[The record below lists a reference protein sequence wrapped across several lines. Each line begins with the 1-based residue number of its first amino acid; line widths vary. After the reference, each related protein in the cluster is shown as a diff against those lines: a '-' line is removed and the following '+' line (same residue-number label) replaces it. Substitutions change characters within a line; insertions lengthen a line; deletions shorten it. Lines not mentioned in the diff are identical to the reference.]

1 MFFMARQAAATLAGR
16 LGRTSTISTFEG
28 STGPRVY
35 NGKLNEPPRLAVHR
49 VRLFL
54 PLPPRLARLFSALVV
69 LAWVLQM
76 GLLLRQTFYATP
88 LALAADLASYSG
100 SAQWRGIYYRGDK
113 IGFSVGQTTATDD
126 GYEIREDARL
136 KMTLVGAETAVRMTS
151 RAVVDRGFALRR
163 FLFSLDPGTGP
174 TTIEGVLEGKRL
186 DLTIRNSAGVR
197 RESRD
202 LAEPPALSLNLPRT
216 LAARGLATGQK
227 LSVSV
232 FDPATLRNSR
242 MNLEV
247 QAREVV
253 RAEGRPVPAF
263 RVEGRLAG
271 VTMRSWITDTG
282 EVVKEESPMGLLVV
296 RESPEQA
303 QALAVP
309 GSVQADLLEAA
320 ALVPRRPQRIDDP
333 RTVATLRLRIDGL
346 SGLDPADLE
355 GAGQSASS
363 GTFELHDPRDLAA
376 GPAPDDLD
384 HYLHAETFL
393 ESDAPEIRAEAEKA
407 TAGAATPR
415 LRAERLT
422 RHVHAIV
429 EKRPTVSLPS
439 ALEVLKTRIG
449 DCNEHTAL
457 YVAMARS
464 IGLPARIAAGLVYLK
479 GAFYYH
485 AWPEVFVTE
494 AAGRGLWLPVDPTLN
509 QFPADATHVRLARGG
524 LDKQAAI
531 VGLVGRAKLDI
542 LGVELRPGAVP
553 VLVGREAADLEPL
566 ALDVPHRAPSAR
578 GCWSQPRR
586 NAP

>member
-1 MFFMARQAAATLAGR
+1 M
-16 LGRTSTISTFEG
+16 
-28 STGPRVY
+28 
-35 NGKLNEPPRLAVHR
+35 
-49 VRLFL
+49 RLFP
-54 PLPPRLARLFSALVV
+54 PLPARLARPLSALVV

-76 GLLLRQTFYATP
+76 GVLLRQTFYLAP

-113 IGFSVGQTTATDD
+113 IGFSVGQTTPTDD

-136 KMTLVGAETAVRMTS
+136 TMTLVGATAAVRMTS
-151 RAVVDRGFALRR
+151 RAFVDRGFALRR
-163 FLFSLDPGTGP
+163 FSFSLDPGTGP
-174 TTIEGVLEGKRL
+174 TTIEGALDGKRL
-186 DLTIRNSAGVR
+186 DLTIRNSAGER
-197 RESRD
+197 RESRE
-202 LAEPPALSLNLPRT
+202 LTEPPALSLNLPRT
-216 LAARGLATGQK
+216 LAARGLEPGQK
-227 LSVSV
+227 LVVSV
-232 FDPATLRNSR
+232 FDPATLRNSP
-242 MNLEV
+242 MSIEV

-253 RAEGRPVPAF
+253 QAAGRPVPAF
-263 RVEGRLAG
+263 RVLGRLAG
-271 VTMRSWITDTG
+271 VTITSWVTDTG
-282 EVVKEESPMGLLVV
+282 EVVKEESPMGMLVV
-296 RESPEQA
+296 RETPEQA

-320 ALVPRRPQRIDDP
+320 ALVPLHPQRIDDP
-333 RTVATLRLRIDGL
+333 RTVARMRVRIDGL
-346 SGLDPADLE
+346 SGLDPADLD
-355 GAGQSASS
+355 GAGQTATD
-363 GTFELHDPRDLAA
+363 GTFELRDARDLAP
-376 GPAPDDLD
+376 GPAPADLER
-384 HYLHAETFL
+384 YLHAEIFL

-407 TAGAATPR
+407 TVGADTPR

-553 VLVGREAADLEPL
+553 VLVGREAADLAPL
-566 ALDVPHRAPSAR
+566 ALDIPRRQPGAR

-586 NAP
+586 YPQ

>member
-1 MFFMARQAAATLAGR
+1 
-16 LGRTSTISTFEG
+16 
-28 STGPRVY
+28 
-35 NGKLNEPPRLAVHR
+35 
-49 VRLFL
+49 VRLFP
-54 PLPPRLARLFSALVV
+54 PLPAGLARILSTLVV
-69 LAWVLQM
+69 VAWVLQL

-88 LALAADLASYSG
+88 LALAADLASYSA

-113 IGFSVGQTTATDD
+113 IGFSVGQTTPTDD

-136 KMTLVGAETAVRMTS
+136 RMTLVGAETAVRMTS

-163 FLFSLDPGTGP
+163 FLFSLDPGSGP
-174 TTIEGVLEGKRL
+174 TTIEGVLDGKRL

-197 RESRD
+197 RESRE

-216 LAARGLATGQK
+216 LAARGLAPGQK
-227 LSVSV
+227 LVVSI

-242 MNLEV
+242 MRLEV

-253 RAEGRPVPAF
+253 RAGGRPVPAF

-271 VTMRSWITDTG
+271 LTLRSWITDTG
-282 EVVKEESPMGLLVV
+282 EVVKEESPMGMLVV
-296 RESPEQA
+296 RETPEQA

-309 GSVQADLLEAA
+309 GAVQADLLEAA

-355 GAGQSASS
+355 GAGQTATD
-363 GTFELHDPRDLAA
+363 GTFELRDPRDLAA
-376 GPAPDDLD
+376 GAVPADLER
-384 HYLHAETFL
+384 YLHAETFL

-407 TAGAATPR
+407 TTGATTPR
-415 LRAERLT
+415 QRAERLT

-449 DCNEHTAL
+449 DCNEHTTL
-457 YVAMARS
+457 YVALARS
-464 IGLPARIAAGLVYLK
+464 IGLPARIATGLVYLR

-542 LGVELRPGAVP
+542 LGVELRPGAIP
-553 VLVGREAADLEPL
+553 VLVGRETAGLAPL
-566 ALDVPHRAPSAR
+566 ALDLPRREPSAR

-586 NAP
+586 AAR

>member
-1 MFFMARQAAATLAGR
+1 
-16 LGRTSTISTFEG
+16 
-28 STGPRVY
+28 
-35 NGKLNEPPRLAVHR
+35 
-49 VRLFL
+49 
-54 PLPPRLARLFSALVV
+54 
-69 LAWVLQM
+69 
-76 GLLLRQTFYATP
+76 
-88 LALAADLASYSG
+88 
-100 SAQWRGIYYRGDK
+100 
-113 IGFSVGQTTATDD
+113 
-126 GYEIREDARL
+126 
-136 KMTLVGAETAVRMTS
+136 MTLVGAETAVRMTS

-163 FLFSLDPGTGP
+163 FLFSLDPGSGP
-174 TTIEGVLEGKRL
+174 TTIEGVLDGKRL

-197 RESRD
+197 RESRE

-216 LAARGLATGQK
+216 LAARGLAPGQK
-227 LSVSV
+227 LVVSI

-242 MNLEV
+242 MSLEV

-253 RAEGRPVPAF
+253 RAGGRPVPAF

-271 VTMRSWITDTG
+271 LTLRSWITDTG
-282 EVVKEESPMGLLVV
+282 EVVKEESPMGMLVV
-296 RESPEQA
+296 RETPEQA

-309 GSVQADLLEAA
+309 GAVQADLLEAA

-355 GAGQSASS
+355 GAGQTATD
-363 GTFELHDPRDLAA
+363 GTFELRDPRDLAA
-376 GPAPDDLD
+376 GARPCRP
-384 HYLHAETFL
+384 
-393 ESDAPEIRAEAEKA
+393 RALP
-407 TAGAATPR
+407 ATPR
-415 LRAERLT
+415 RSSRATRPRSARKPRRRRPAPLRRGQRAERLT

-449 DCNEHTAL
+449 DCNEHTTL
-457 YVAMARS
+457 YVALARS
-464 IGLPARIAAGLVYLK
+464 IGLPARIATGLVYLR

-542 LGVELRPGAVP
+542 LGVELRPGAIP
-553 VLVGREAADLEPL
+553 VLVGRETAGLAPL
-566 ALDVPHRAPSAR
+566 ALDLPRREPSAR

-586 NAP
+586 AAR